1 MKRKFIILSCVLVL
15 FAVVIGVYI
24 VKNTEK
30 QELIKQS
37 DISQEKEKISLATNI
52 DSKDIV
58 LDLVSDL
65 NYAIDTSKSDVR
77 NENAEFIVIGKV
89 ESLEG
94 ATNYNPITK
103 EYTDIQ
109 TIGNI
114 KIEKVI
120 KGNLDKEIIPF
131 IRTGGIIKFAE
142 YEKGLKDA
150 QRNKLQTL
158 DAVKTLTTEE
168 KQTKYV
174 SSTIRD
180 NISVENGKTYLM
192 YLNYVEDYDRYGI
205 VFLQDGLREVDV
217 SNSKNLELNV
227 LSAENYANIK
237 VKNNNTGKFESLSD
251 VLGNLETNLQDK

>member
-15 FAVVIGVYI
+15 FTVVIGVYI

-37 DISQEKEKISLATNI
+37 DVSQEKENISLATNI

-94 ATNYNPITK
+94 ATNYNPTTK

-120 KGNLDKEIIPF
+120 KGNLDKKTIPF
-131 IRTGGIIKFAE
+131 IRTGGIIKFEE
-142 YEKGLKDA
+142 YEKELKDA

-192 YLNYVEDYDRYGI
+192 YLNYVEDYDRYGL

-227 LSAENYANIK
+227 LSAENYVNIK
-237 VKNNNTGKFESLSD
+237 VKNNNTGKFECLSD